1 MPMRMSIHEAGNGD
15 GVVPVVFC
23 HGFPDL
29 AYTWRDQLRGV
40 ADAGFRAI
48 AADQRGP
55 TGARPLLTT
64 SPSTDSETSPAIW
77 PTCWTCEIDRAV
89 FVGHDWGG
97 FVAWA
102 MPVLFPERCAGVVGV

>member
-1 MPMRMSIHEAGNGD
+1 MTSFPLPVHHTLSGANQPEGSATVPMRMSIHEAGNGD

-48 AADQRGP
+48 AAPVRKREQHAKDAHRYV
-55 TGARPLLTT
+55 AHVPL
-64 SPSTDSETSPAIW
+64 PPR
-77 PTCWTCEIDRAV
+77 RA
-89 FVGHDWGG
+89 
-97 FVAWA
+97 
-102 MPVLFPERCAGVVGV
+102 

>member
-1 MPMRMSIHEAGNGD
+1 MRMSIHEAGNGD

-48 AADQRGP
+48 AADQRGY
-55 TGARPLLTT
+55 GGTT
-64 SPSTDSETSPAIW
+64 APDDVSEY
-77 PTCWTCEIDRAV
+77 
-89 FVGHDWGG
+89 GLG
-97 FVAWA
+97 
-102 MPVLFPERCAGVVGV
+102 